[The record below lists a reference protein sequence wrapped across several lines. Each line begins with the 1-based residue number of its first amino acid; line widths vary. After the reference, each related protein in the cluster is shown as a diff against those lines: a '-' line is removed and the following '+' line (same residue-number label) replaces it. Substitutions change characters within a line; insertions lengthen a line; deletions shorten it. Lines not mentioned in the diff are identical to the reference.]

1 MPQGKEFASA
11 ITIRL
16 GILGAGVLGAFAGHW
31 IEMMSTPA
39 GEVVLSWPTIAG
51 AGAGLVTGWVTLTW
65 LARRHR
71 GAGVIAGS
79 CSDDRRC
86 RGPARPL
93 CLVTR
98 R

>member
-16 GILGAGVLGAFAGHW
+16 GILGASVLGAFAGHW

-65 LARRHR
+65 FARRHR

-79 CSDDRRC
+79 VLTIAAVVALL
-86 RGPARPL
+86 ARFAWKHGG
-93 CLVTR
+93 
-98 R
+98 